1 MKTPLRTKMIL
12 RSFCLF
18 LFFVLTSFRLAQGQD
33 VVPDALEY
41 AALKDLYQSTHGI
54 DWNNNTNWPT
64 TWPATATS
72 AEFGTWFGV
81 GVSNGDV
88 NYIQLGFNNLTGTIP
103 ASLSNLTQ
111 LTFVGLN
118 SNNLLGEFPATALS
132 NAHNLAQLY
141 LDHNQLSGP
150 LPAWSGTDF
159 VYMQYFN
166 LSYNQFTGAVPT
178 SYITFSYLE
187 LLDLASNQLTSFPS
201 AFASMTWLKD
211 LRLSYNPFPPGP
223 VPSWIGQMSGLTI
236 LLMGGNN
243 FTGTIPASLGNLHNL
258 IYLSLNYNQL
268 TGSIPA
274 ALTGCT
280 SMGALDLLGNQLDD
294 MSNDLSA
301 MTQLGYLGLSN
312 NRFQGPLPEWFG
324 SLSNLQQIYLN
335 GNQFTSLPSSF
346 SNLSKLMYVY
356 LYDNQLTGNFPDVSR
371 MTNLNTLHISN
382 NKFNGTLPPSFSSLN
397 LSFFDAGNNQLS
409 GEFPAI
415 SNWTNLTSLNLSG
428 NQFSGAFPS
437 ATGLNALTFLGAT
450 TNQFTSFPTSLLSLP
465 VISYISF
472 EDNQLIGIDNFET
485 EVAANHVHPPG
496 NLGNFYIDQNQLD
509 FKTIGTLGS
518 LGFPVYAFPQHK
530 ISDVKV
536 AFIENDLLRIPTRP
550 LQSTT
555 TINWYKKAGASWV
568 DVTADNEDSTRNT
581 FLRAGSTLSEEGV
594 YYWSMTDTQFP
605 DATIQSDTI
614 VMYFER
620 DNMVADAIEL
630 IALKDFFE
638 SLNGADWHRITGWP
652 ATWPATATSADF
664 ATWEGVVVE
673 HGDVVGISMNNNNL
687 DGILPSSL
695 SKLIRLNHFYVEG
708 NQVKGQFPSVLF
720 SLPKLQDLNLNSNQ
734 FTGSVPSFKQA
745 SFNLN
750 SLRLAANLFTGAFPD
765 LSSQTHLGYL
775 NLSNSTFDPG
785 SIPASLSSLINLT
798 QLYLVDTKRTGAIP
812 DFMGSKMAALVIL
825 YMDYNQLSGNIPNT
839 LSQVHGL
846 QTISLAYNQLTGSIP
861 ASFAAL
867 DQLSYMNFSHNSL
880 SSIPAQVG
888 DIQSLSELI
897 VNYNNLEG
905 PLPNELANCTFLGHL
920 DVTGNRLT
928 GLPDLSAQPMGA
940 LKLSHNQF
948 SGPIPAWIASTTSIQ
963 ILQLA
968 DNQFSGPLP
977 SGLSSLNAM
986 RELTLDHN
994 QLTGPMPDISGWSNL
1009 YLLDVSYN
1017 QLSSDFPEIPSG
1029 VFVVDA
1035 SNNAFTSIHSS
1046 AFKTTAPY
1054 YLQFENNHITT
1065 VRKLEADLSNGSI
1078 PMTPQGGF
1086 IALRYNY
1093 LDFAMLSKVKQVP
1106 INHADFPQKNINDL
1120 STMSITVG
1128 DQLVIPSRPVNATTT
1143 IKWSKKINNVW
1154 DGIKSTNEDTSEQT
1168 FLINQASTAV
1178 EGEYFWS
1185 MNDSAFPG
1193 MTIESEPILVNL
1205 NRSRL
1210 CASMYCDGLGGVG
1223 INTQITNGFTLSV
1236 NGKIRANGDIKVTA
1250 LSEWPDFV
1258 FNDNYKLPGL
1268 MEVERY
1274 ILANGHLPG
1283 IPSAEEVTKEGIEL
1297 VTINSKLLQKVE
1309 ELTLYLI
1316 ELKKERD
1323 HIFLTSEQLDK
1334 DKDQLKRQLKHLTKQ
1349 QAKTQGQL
1357 K

>member
-12 RSFCLF
+12 RPFCLF
-18 LFFVLTSFRLAQGQD
+18 LVLALTSFRLAQGQG

-41 AALKDLYQSTHGI
+41 AALKDLYESTHGT

-72 AEFGTWFGV
+72 AEFGTWIGV
-81 GVSNGDV
+81 EVSNGDV
-88 NYIQLGFNNLTGTIP
+88 TALRLAYNNLNGTIP
-103 ASLSNLTQ
+103 ASMGNLTQ

-118 SNNLLGEFPATALS
+118 SNSLSGGFPAASLS
-132 NAHNLAQLY
+132 NAHGLVYLY
-141 LDHNQLSGP
+141 MDHNQLSGP
-150 LPAWSGTDF
+150 LPAWSGTDLQ
-159 VYMQYFN
+159 YMQYFN
-166 LSYNQFTGAVPT
+166 LSYNQFTGPIPA
-178 SYITFSYLE
+178 SYATIPYLA
-187 LLDLASNQLTSFPS
+187 LLDLAANQLTYFPPE
-201 AFASMTWLKD
+201 FASMTWLHD
-211 LRLSYNPFPPGP
+211 LRLSYNPFTPGP
-223 VPSWIGQMSGLTI
+223 MPSWIGQMSGLNI
-236 LLMGGNN
+236 LLMEGNN
-243 FTGTIPASLGNLHNL
+243 FTGPMPSWLGDLRGL
-258 IYLSLNYNQL
+258 QYLSLNYNGF
-268 TGSIPA
+268 TGRIPPELNNCA
-274 ALTGCT
+274 
-280 SMGALDLLGNQLDD
+280 SMTALDLLDNQLDD
-294 MSNDLSA
+294 LSTDLSA
-301 MTQLGYLGLSN
+301 LTQLGYLGLRN
-312 NRFQGPLPEWFG
+312 NQFHGAIPEWFG
-324 SLSNLQQIYLN
+324 SLHSLSQAHLN
-335 GNQFTSLPSSF
+335 GNQFTSFPSSF
-346 SNLSKLMYVY
+346 GNLTSLVY
-356 LYDNQLTGNFPDVSR
+356 LYIQDNQLSGSLPDVSR
-371 MTNLNTLHISN
+371 MTNLAVLNASRNHLSGSI
-382 NKFNGTLPPSFSSLN
+382 PPSFSNCNMYL
-397 LSFFDAGNNQLS
+397 FDVSDNQFS
-409 GEFPAI
+409 GEFPSI
-415 SNWTNLTSLNLSG
+415 TNWTNLAYLTIAR

-437 ATGLNALTFLGAT
+437 AAGLNGFLILDASF
-450 TNQFTSFPTSLLSLP
+450 NYFTSFPASLLGLP
-465 VISYISF
+465 AIAYISF
-472 EDNQLIGIDNFET
+472 YDNQLTAIDNLDSE
-485 EVAANHVHPPG
+485 AAAGHLQRPIGLAV
-496 NLGNFYIDQNQLD
+496 LYIDYNQLD
-509 FKTIGTLGS
+509 FKTIGTLSNAGMP
-518 LGFPVYAFPQHK
+518 LDGLTQHK

-581 FLRAGSTLSEEGV
+581 FLHAGSTLSDEGV

-620 DNMVADAIEL
+620 ENMVADSVEL

-638 SLNGADWHRITGWP
+638 SLNGADWYRKTNWP

-664 ATWEGVVVE
+664 ATWEGIVVE
-673 HGDVVGISMNNNNL
+673 NGDIVGIYMSNNNL
-687 DGILPSSL
+687 HGTIPASL
-695 SKLIRLNHFYVEG
+695 TKLIRLKQFYVDG
-708 NQVKGQFPSVLF
+708 NQLQGAFPSVLF
-720 SLPKLQDLNLNSNQ
+720 SLPKLQNLNLSSNL
-734 FTGSVPSFKQA
+734 FTGAVPSFNQA
-745 SFNLN
+745 SFNLH
-750 SLRLAANLFTGAFPD
+750 SLRLVFNLFTGAFPD
-765 LSSQTHLGYL
+765 VGSQTNLGQL
-775 NLSNSTFDPG
+775 DLSYSNFDPG
-785 SIPASLSSLINLT
+785 PLPASLGRLIYLT
-798 QLYLVDTKRTGAIP
+798 QLFLADTKRTGNIP
-812 DFMGSKMAALVIL
+812 DFVGSNMSSLVIVYL
-825 YMDYNQLSGNIPNT
+825 D
-839 LSQVHGL
+839 
-846 QTISLAYNQLTGSIP
+846 YNQLTGNIPSTLSNLHGLQTLSMAYNRLSGSIP
-861 ASFAAL
+861 TSFGDL
-867 DQLSYMNFSHNSL
+867 DHLSYLNLGYNKL
-880 SSIPAQVG
+880 TGIPAEIG

-1017 QLSSDFPEIPSG
+1017 QLSGDFPEIPSG

-1035 SNNAFTSIHSS
+1035 TNNAFTSIPSS

-1054 YLQFENNHITT
+1054 YLQFENNRITT

-1086 IALRYNY
+1086 IALRDNY

-1106 INHADFPQKNINDL
+1106 INHADVPQKKINDL
-1120 STMSITVG
+1120 TGLSVSVG
-1128 DQLVIPSRPVNATTT
+1128 DRVALPSRPLASTTQ
-1143 IKWSKKINNVW
+1143 IVWSKKVNNVW
-1154 DGIKSTNEDTSEQT
+1154 TDITSTSEDPSKQT
-1168 FLINQASTAV
+1168 FLLQQASTAV
-1178 EGEYFWS
+1178 EGEYLWS
-1185 MNDSAFPG
+1185 MSDSAFPG
-1193 MTIESEPILVNL
+1193 TTIQSEPILVNL

-1268 MEVERY
+1268 LEVERY

-1323 HIFLTSEQLDK
+1323 HIFLAGEQLDK
-1334 DKDQLKRQLKHLTKQ
+1334 DKDQLKRQLKQLTKQ
-1349 QAKTQGQL
+1349 QAKTH
-1357 K
+1357 KDN